1 MKFKI
6 TVAVLM
12 LVSLSACS
20 MNKEWVQQDRDTF
33 ATLDNNGLDRW
44 IDNDPT
50 LSKDKKEALHILN
63 DARRARI
70 KRGCEAVGIPYSDAP
85 TGVSSVAQP
94 VSTGR

>member
-1 MKFKI
+1 MKIKLAI
-6 TVAVLM
+6 LAALL
-12 LVSLSACS
+12 LVSACS

-33 ATLDNNGLDRW
+33 ATLDDNGLDRW

-70 KRGCEAVGIPYSDAP
+70 KRGCEAVGIPYSAAP